1 MKFTLFILL
10 ALIAGILVPVQA
22 ALNVKLGKAV
32 GDPMYGAFLAF
43 LVGTLGLLAL
53 ILFLRVD
60 FGQVYT
66 ATSSESWIIWL
77 GGFCGAFFVA
87 ALIILTPQ
95 LGVALTLGLT
105 IAGQIGFSL
114 LVDHYGWFGLPVQE
128 VNLSKL
134 GGALLIIGGVWLVQS
149 N

>member
-1 MKFTLFILL
+1 MKLALFILL
-10 ALIAGILVPVQA
+10 AVVAGMLVPVQA

-60 FGQVYT
+60 FGQVQ
-66 ATSSESWIIWL
+66 ATTTESWVIWL

-87 ALIILTPQ
+87 ALIILTPR

-105 IAGQIGFSL
+105 VAGQMGFSL
-114 LVDHYGWFGLPVQE
+114 LVDHYGWFGTPVQE
-128 VNLSKL
+128 VSLAKV
-134 GGALLIIGGVWLVQS
+134 GGGLLIVGGVWLVQS

>member
-1 MKFTLFILL
+1 M
-10 ALIAGILVPVQA
+10 PVQA